1 MSDSLRPHGLQH
13 DSLPCP
19 FLSPEVCSNLCPLSH
34 WLHPIISSF
43 VALFSS
49 CPQSFPASGSF
60 PMSQLF
66 ISGGQ
71 SIGTSAS
78 ASILPV
84 NIQGLFPLELTGLI
98 SLLSRW
104 LSSVFSSTTIQKH
117 HFFGVLPSLLSNS
130 HIHTWLLENPQLWL
144 MWSLLFNT
152 LSKFV
157 IAFFPRSKHLLISWL
172 KSLSAVILEPKKI
185 KSATVSTVCSSIC
198 YEVMV

>member
-1 MSDSLRPHGLQH
+1 MP
-13 DSLPCP
+13 
-19 FLSPEVCSNLCPLSH
+19 SNHLILCCPLLLLPS
-34 WLHPIISSF
+34 I
-43 VALFSS
+43 FSS
-49 CPQSFPASGSF
+49 IKFFSNESAHRIWWPKYWNFSF
-60 PMSQLF
+60 
-66 ISGGQ
+66 I
-71 SIGTSAS
+71 I
-78 ASILPV
+78 ILPM

-144 MWSLLFNT
+144 TRSLLFNT